1 MRLLDL
7 IQCFLT
13 SDTKINLL
21 VRVYALV
28 KKKALHD
35 CEAELLV
42 INDENLAERQLWIDT
57 VELGQLMKLSRRKDG
72 I

>member
-13 SDTKINLL
+13 SDTKIDLF
-21 VRVYALV
+21 VRIYALV

-42 INDENLAERQLWIDT
+42 VDHKDSVFLPYLDYLNFFLAIEFEEFQL
-57 VELGQLMKLSRRKDG
+57 S
-72 I
+72 